1 MENLTAQEQVNNQV
15 LSVKDWAITIFITSL
30 PLSGL
35 IMLLVWAFSDDT
47 NIHKKNWAKGN
58 LLIMLIILAI
68 MFAFLFL
75 FGGIALMSNIFD

>member
-1 MENLTAQEQVNNQV
+1 MENLTSQEQANAQV

-30 PLSGL
+30 PFIGL

-47 NIHKKNWAKGN
+47 NINKKNWAKGN
-58 LLIMLIILAI
+58 LLIMLVILAI
-68 MFAFLFL
+68 IFAFMFL